1 MLKCKVVVEF
11 VQFALVP
18 KACIGENGLC
28 ARKGH
33 DGAPTPHLRTSSMFC
48 YGNAAPSYHR
58 RLPSTSV
65 LYKQIIGL
73 IQTDYLQ
80 INLLEKEVLPF
91 WISAKLRVQ
100 HLGMAG

>member
-18 KACIGENGLC
+18 KACIGENGPC

-33 DGAPTPHLRTSSMFC
+33 DGAPTPHLRTSSMLC
-48 YGNAAPSYHR
+48 YGNPLTICISPSSA
-58 RLPSTSV
+58 LGAV
-65 LYKQIIGL
+65 
-73 IQTDYLQ
+73 QTYYLQ

-91 WISAKLRVQ
+91 WISPKLRV
-100 HLGMAG
+100 HNLGMAG